1 MGIGTYLPLWAVGKR
16 KLAHIH
22 QSLQQ
27 YLEHNEPTIKISHKY
42 YLLSEVLLSG
52 LPRWLSGKESAC
64 QCRRLEFYPWVR
76 KIPWRRDW
84 QLLPGECY
92 GQRSLVG
99 YSPWVQK
106 ELDTTQQINDR
117 GPALT
122 SNSYVKMETRVLSF
136 HLVPQFKS
144 SVGSYLT
151 GKELKP
157 SAMKWVGQGHT
168 AIRKQSG
175 LRTPVHFPQ
184 ACSHQLGNPTR
195 SFGHLQR
202 ALEEQSRLST
212 KSPGPFIENA
222 YSWGPPGCRIQ

>member
-1 MGIGTYLPLWAVGKR
+1 MVENGITLLLRTRVLESHCLSLELSSASSMTLTFLCLNFFICKMGIGTYLPLWAVGKR

-27 YLEHNEPTIKISHKY
+27 YLEHSEPTIKISHKY

-157 SAMKWVGQGHT
+157 SAMK
-168 AIRKQSG
+168 
-175 LRTPVHFPQ
+175 
-184 ACSHQLGNPTR
+184 
-195 SFGHLQR
+195 
-202 ALEEQSRLST
+202 
-212 KSPGPFIENA
+212 
-222 YSWGPPGCRIQ
+222 

>member
-1 MGIGTYLPLWAVGKR
+1 MGIGTYLPLWAVGQR
-16 KLAHIH
+16 KWAHIH
-22 QSLQQ
+22 QSVQQ
-27 YLEHNEPTIKISHKY
+27 CLEHSEPTIKISHKY

-64 QCRRLEFYPWVR
+64 QCRRLEFDPWVR

-84 QLLPGECY
+84 RLLPGECY

-106 ELDTTQQINDR
+106 ELDMTQQVNDR
-117 GPALT
+117 SPALT

-168 AIRKQSG
+168 ANRKQSG
-175 LRTPVHFPQ
+175 AQDSCPLPTSLLPPAWQPHQKLRTP
-184 ACSHQLGNPTR
+184 A
-195 SFGHLQR
+195 
-202 ALEEQSRLST
+202 E
-212 KSPGPFIENA
+212 SPWRTI
-222 YSWGPPGCRIQ
+222 

>member
-1 MGIGTYLPLWAVGKR
+1 MVENGITLLLRTRVLESHCLSLELSSASSMTLTFLCLNFFICKMGIGTYLPLWAVGKR

-22 QSLQQ
+22 LSLQQ

-52 LPRWLSGKESAC
+52 LPRWLSGKEPAC

-99 YSPWVQK
+99 YSPWVQE

-157 SAMKWVGQGHT
+157 SAMK
-168 AIRKQSG
+168 
-175 LRTPVHFPQ
+175 
-184 ACSHQLGNPTR
+184 
-195 SFGHLQR
+195 
-202 ALEEQSRLST
+202 
-212 KSPGPFIENA
+212 
-222 YSWGPPGCRIQ
+222 